1 MQNRIDSESSG
12 RRRWRG
18 QVSGIV
24 HGAALLWVALWL
36 AGCAM
41 GFNPQ
46 RIPEAVEIPIEGV
59 KVPIEV
65 VHNLA
70 FVPVRVN
77 GSEPLWFLIDT
88 GAFAVIIDD
97 DAATRIGLRRS
108 VRYGRHVT
116 SAGEY
121 VGRMDLGSFET
132 LQVGAA
138 TFGDFEGLVSDLSQL
153 AKVVEHPFDGVI
165 GIPLMHSSVWTID
178 YAHKELRLAQ
188 EMPELADDAA
198 AMPFTFRDGAPV
210 MDICVGDQILSA
222 EIDTGNTGG
231 LDLSEEDGKR
241 VPLINDELKFRNKH
255 RTLSGVVWQEW
266 VRVDGMV
273 TIGPLKFDRPLANL
287 ARETMFGCELLQG
300 CVFTIDCAQQLVRIE
315 QVEKD

>member
-1 MQNRIDSESSG
+1 MQNRMDSESSR

-24 HGAALLWVALWL
+24 RGAALLWVALL
-36 AGCAM
+36 LGGCAM

-46 RIPEAVEIPIEGV
+46 RVPEAVEIPTEGA

-88 GAFAVIIDD
+88 GAFTTIIDD
-97 DAATRIGLRRS
+97 DAATRIGLKRS
-108 VRYGRHVT
+108 MRFGRHVT

-121 VGRMDLGSFET
+121 FGRMDLGSFDT
-132 LQVGAA
+132 LQVGAV
-138 TFGDFEGLVSDLSQL
+138 TFSGFEGLVSDLSQL
-153 AKVVEHPFDGVI
+153 ARVVEHPFDGVI

-178 YAHKELRLAQ
+178 YARKELRLAQ

-198 AMPFTFRDGAPV
+198 ALPFMFRNDAPV
-210 MDICVGDQILSA
+210 MDIRIGDQILSA

-231 LDLSEEDGKR
+231 LDLSEEDAKR
-241 VPLINDELKFRNKH
+241 VPLINDEVKIKNKH

-266 VRVDGMV
+266 VRVDGIV
-273 TIGPLKFDRPLANL
+273 TIGPLTFDRPLANL

-300 CVFTIDCAQQLVRIE
+300 CVFTIDCARQLVRIE
-315 QVEKD
+315 KVD